1 MSEYIPDLWTI
12 VRLTSKEHSKIDK
25 VVGSWY
31 GGYGGSNSWRMN
43 SGIEKIVEHE
53 LYYDIIGY
61 SGSVY
66 KCFKNSQGWSAYT
79 KMVLDNMATQLEEG
93 GLGMM
98 RVITIK
104 EAIDGLEMPTTT
116 PTELE

>member
-1 MSEYIPDLWTI
+1 MSEYTPDLWTI
-12 VRLTSKEHSKIDK
+12 VRITSKEHPPINK

-31 GGYGGSNSWRMN
+31 GGFGGSNSWRMN
-43 SGIEKIVEHE
+43 SGIEKIVEHDK
-53 LYYDIIGY
+53 YYDIVGY

-66 KCFKNSQGWSAYT
+66 KCYKNSQGWSAYT
-79 KMVLDNMATQLEEG
+79 NMVMNNMATQLEEG

-98 RVITIK
+98 RVIDIK
-104 EAIDGLEMPTTT
+104 EAIDGLEMSTTT

>member
-1 MSEYIPDLWTI
+1 MSEYTPDLWTI
-12 VRLTSKEHSKIDK
+12 VRITSKEHPRLDK

-31 GGYGGSNSWRMN
+31 GGFGGSDEWRMN

-53 LYYDIIGY
+53 KHYDIHGY
-61 SGSVY
+61 SGSLYTCY
-66 KCFKNSQGWSAYT
+66 KGNEGASSYT
-79 KMVLDNMATQLEEG
+79 SMVINNMATQLEEG

-98 RVITIK
+98 RVLSIE
-104 EAIDGLEMPTTT
+104 EAIDGLEMPTTA